1 MTTAASIRAAPRA
14 EASELRTALLEVLG
28 WTLLALAVYWV
39 TGPKA
44 AGDVWPPLAEAFLDG
59 RLTLAE
65 DRPWLELVPRPDG
78 SQYVPLPPGPALTLL
93 PLAIVT
99 GPGTPF
105 GEMAGNVY

>member
-1 MTTAASIRAAPRA
+1 MTTAASIRATPRA
-14 EASELRTALLEVLG
+14 EASERQAALLEAVG
-28 WTLLALAVYWV
+28 WSVLALVIYWV
-39 TGPKA
+39 TGPEA
-44 AGDVWPPLAEAFLDG
+44 TGDVWPALAEAFLDG
-59 RLTLAE
+59 RLSLPE